1 MDDIGVKPNKLL
13 PVEGGPQALQG
24 NTSWCSVQVGG
35 FVRSSDFEKSD
46 LVVESSEVRGQGPG
60 NKPTQANWT
69 NLLTSNIR
77 KCIAV

>member
-1 MDDIGVKPNKLL
+1 MDDIGVKPNQVATRRRRPSK
-13 PVEGGPQALQG
+13 EIR
-24 NTSWCSVQVGG
+24 VGG

-46 LVVESSEVRGQGPG
+46 LVVEVSEVRGQGPG